1 MSTYTRNMTTGSEL
15 GHILRFTL
23 PLLAGNLFQQ
33 LYNIV
38 DSVIVGRY
46 LGSSAFASVGET
58 GSITFLFYNLC
69 IGLATG
75 AGILIAQSFG
85 ANRDRDVKRL
95 IANSAYVLLVF
106 GILIS
111 IVSVICA
118 PMLLLMLGTL
128 DSIFDAALGYM
139 KIACSGTVAVAAYN
153 WINAVMRALGDSKT
167 PLIFLI
173 VASVLNAGL
182 DLLFVVGFGMGINGA
197 AWATVTA
204 QGIAAA
210 GSIIFAFIKNP
221 YFKLTR
227 KLARP
232 NSNILFRCIRTGVPV
247 ALQNSVISV
256 SMIYLLRT
264 ANSFGNEA
272 VIAAYTATM
281 RVEQLIQQPFASLG
295 AAVSTFTGQNIGAGQ
310 TDRVRVGYNKSVKA
324 VIIFSLVM
332 LLLFVLFSR
341 YIIGVFVKESDVLDI
356 GAKALKLS
364 ACFYIPLGLI
374 HITRGLLNGAGDV
387 GYTMINGFSEV
398 AGRIVF
404 AELLVHI
411 GIFGYW
417 AIWGTSCLTWALT
430 GTMSVVRYH
439 GGKWKSHAALN
450 NLKGS
455 PHTKEG

>member
-1 MSTYTRNMTTGSEL
+1 MTEGNEF

-33 LYNIV
+33 LYNVV

-46 LGSSAFASVGET
+46 LGATAFASVGET

-75 AGILIAQSFG
+75 AGILISQSFG
-85 ANRDRDVKRL
+85 ANRERDVKRL

-118 PMLLLMLGTL
+118 PLLLLMLGTL

-173 VASVLNAGL
+173 VASILNVIL

-210 GSIIFAFIKNP
+210 GSIIFAFRKNP
-221 YFKLTR
+221 CFKLTV
-227 KLARP
+227 KLAKP
-232 NSNILFRCIRTGVPV
+232 HSSIIMRCIRTGVPV

-295 AAVSTFTGQNIGAGQ
+295 TAISTFTGQNIGAGKAG
-310 TDRVRVGYNKSVKA
+310 RVRTGYRQGVKA
-324 VIIFSLVM
+324 VVIFSLVM
-332 LLLFVLFSR
+332 LLLFLLFSR
-341 YIIGVFVKESDVLDI
+341 YIVGVFVKESIVLDI

-374 HITRGLLNGAGDV
+374 HTTRGLLNGAGDV

-398 AGRIVF
+398 AGRIGF
-404 AELLVHI
+404 ATLLVHI
-411 GIFGYW
+411 PIVGYW

-430 GTMSVVRYH
+430 GIMSVIRYK
-439 GGKWKSHAALN
+439 GGKWRNRANLN
-450 NLKGS
+450 SLKEPS
-455 PHTKEG
+455 YQKKENQV

>member
-1 MSTYTRNMTTGSEL
+1 MTSGSEL

-38 DSVIVGRY
+38 DSIIVGRY
-46 LGSSAFASVGET
+46 LGSEAFASVGET
-58 GSITFLFYNLC
+58 GSVTFLFYNLC

-75 AGILIAQSFG
+75 AGILISQGFG
-85 ANRDRDVKRL
+85 AKKSMEVKRL

-111 IVSVICA
+111 VVSVICA
-118 PMLLLMLGTL
+118 PLLLLMLGTL

-139 KIACSGTVAVAAYN
+139 RIACAGTVAVAAYN
-153 WINAVMRALGDSKT
+153 WINAVMRALGDSRT
-167 PLIFLI
+167 PLVFLI

-221 YFKLTR
+221 YFKLSR
-227 KLARP
+227 RNAKP
-232 NSNILFRCIRTGVPV
+232 NSNILYRCIRTGVPV

-264 ANSFGNEA
+264 ANSFKNED

-295 AAVSTFTGQNIGAGQ
+295 AALSTFTGQNIGAGKA
-310 TDRVRVGYNKSVKA
+310 DRVRNGYRQGVKA
-324 VIIFSLVM
+324 VVIFSLAM
-332 LLLFVLFSR
+332 LLIFLFFSK
-341 YIIGVFVKESDVLDI
+341 YIIGVFVKESVVLDI

-374 HITRGLLNGAGDV
+374 HTTRGLLNGAGDV

-398 AGRIVF
+398 AGRIGF
-404 AELLVHI
+404 ATLLVHI
-411 GIFGYW
+411 PIVGYW

-430 GTMSVVRYH
+430 GIMSVIRYK
-439 GGKWKSHAALN
+439 GGKWKNQAALN
-450 NLKGS
+450 ALKEPS
-455 PHTKEG
+455 YQKEENKI

>member
-46 LGSSAFASVGET
+46 LGSTAFASVGET

-111 IVSVICA
+111 IVSVFCA

-173 VASVLNAGL
+173 VASIVNVIL

-197 AWATVTA
+197 AWATVAA

-227 KLARP
+227 KLAKP
-232 NSNILFRCIRTGVPV
+232 HSSIIMRCIRTGVPV

-264 ANSFGNEA
+264 ANSFGNED

-310 TDRVRVGYNKSVKA
+310 TERVRTGYNKSVKA
-324 VIIFSLVM
+324 VVIFSIVM
-332 LLLFVLFSR
+332 LLIFLLFSR
-341 YIIGVFVKESDVLDI
+341 YIITVFVKEDAVIDI

-398 AGRIVF
+398 AGRVVF
-404 AELLVHI
+404 AIILVSI
-411 GIFGYW
+411 NVIGYW

-430 GTMSVVRYH
+430 GTMSVVRYK
-439 GGKWKSHAALN
+439 GGKWQNHANLN
-450 NLKGS
+450 KL
-455 PHTKEG
+455 KEG

>member
-46 LGSSAFASVGET
+46 LGADAFASVGET
-58 GSITFLFYNLC
+58 GSVTFLFYNLC

-85 ANRDRDVKRL
+85 ANKDRDVKRL

-111 IVSVICA
+111 IVSVFCA
-118 PMLLLMLGTL
+118 PTLLLMLGTL

-167 PLIFLI
+167 PLVFLI
-173 VASVLNAGL
+173 VASVLNVIL

-310 TDRVRVGYNKSVKA
+310 TDRVRTGYHKSVKA
-324 VIIFSLVM
+324 AVIFSLVM
-332 LLLFVLFSR
+332 LLIFLLFSK

-398 AGRIVF
+398 AGRIIF
-404 AELLVHI
+404 ANILVSI
-411 GIFGYW
+411 SIFGYW

-430 GTMSVVRYH
+430 GTMSVIRYH
-439 GGKWKSHAALN
+439 GGKWKNHANLN
-450 NLKGS
+450 KLKETS
-455 PHTKEG
+455 YKKES